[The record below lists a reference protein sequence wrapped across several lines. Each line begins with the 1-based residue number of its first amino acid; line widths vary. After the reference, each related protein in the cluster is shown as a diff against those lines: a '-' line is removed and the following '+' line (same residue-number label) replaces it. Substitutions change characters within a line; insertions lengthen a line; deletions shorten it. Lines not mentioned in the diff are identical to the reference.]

1 VNRSGLNVKKK
12 INDNNNKNHYQQNSC
27 GIQGKSGVYLSG
39 QDKHQNQQR
48 RNEMPGS
55 QPDVNKMIR
64 RPQKSM
70 ARECV
75 AAIFPPGLP
84 DKLAAVQRELDG
96 EIYLVGGTV
105 RDLLLERQPG
115 DLDLTVA
122 SQPKNWAERLR
133 QRTGGACVEL
143 GREEGT
149 FRIVTPQE
157 TVLDFSGFRKG
168 AACIE
173 GDLRRRDLT
182 VNALAV
188 PLHDFLHE
196 RSLAELPV
204 LDPTSGLADLEQRRI
219 RAISAQNLIDDPL
232 RLLRVF
238 RFAAALGFAVEPET
252 LAQVRQFCPLLNN
265 VANERIAYEL
275 DAIMATD
282 RAHAAFIALRD
293 CGLLW
298 EILPELRAGVGMAQP
313 ASHHLDVFGHCVE
326 TLRQIELV
334 LADPPGYFQEGGAVM
349 EEYLAAM
356 PKRRVQVK
364 WAALLHDIGKPVCF
378 GAKEDGRITF
388 YNHDLRGADIF
399 TAFSR
404 RLRRSRE
411 DTEATARLIAGHMR
425 PFFLANNQRKGK
437 LTLRACLRLVR
448 DADGQLPG
456 LFLLAM
462 ADALAGKGETS
473 PEAIEEEVSGLFEHL
488 LRIRQER
495 VTPVRSAPPLLTG
508 HDLISELG
516 LAPGP
521 LFRTILDKV
530 EEAQMERAVSSRAE
544 ALALAAAVAAKTAAS
559 AI

>member
-1 VNRSGLNVKKK
+1 
-12 INDNNNKNHYQQNSC
+12 
-27 GIQGKSGVYLSG
+27 
-39 QDKHQNQQR
+39 
-48 RNEMPGS
+48 MPGN
-55 QPDVNKMIR
+55 QPDLNEIIHR
-64 RPQKSM
+64 QQKSI
-70 ARECV
+70 AAQCA
-75 AAIFPPGLP
+75 AAIFPPGLI
-84 DKLAAVQRELDG
+84 DKLAAVQRELGG

-105 RDLLLERQPG
+105 RDLFLERTPG

-122 SQPKNWAERLR
+122 NQPKLWAERLR
-133 QRTGGACVEL
+133 QHTGGACVEL

-157 TVLDFSGFRKG
+157 IVLDFSGFRKG
-168 AACIE
+168 TACIE
-173 GDLRRRDLT
+173 DDLCRRDLT

-188 PLHDFLHE
+188 SLHEFLHD
-196 RSLAELPV
+196 RSLAALPV
-204 LDPTSGLADLEQRRI
+204 LDPTNGLADLAQQRI
-219 RAISAQNLIDDPL
+219 RAVAAQSLIDDPL

-252 LAQVRQFCPLLNN
+252 LAQVRQCCPLLNK
-265 VANERIAYEL
+265 VAKERIAYEL

-282 RAHAAFIALRD
+282 RAHAAFLALRVS
-293 CGLLW
+293 GLLW

-326 TLRQIELV
+326 ALGQMELV
-334 LADPPGYFQEGGAVM
+334 LADLPGYFAEGSAVM

-378 GAKEDGRITF
+378 GTKEGGRITF
-388 YNHDLRGADIF
+388 YNHDLRGSDIF
-399 TAFSR
+399 TAFST

-411 DTEATARLIAGHMR
+411 DTETTAHLIAGHMR

-437 LTLRACLRLVR
+437 LTLRACLRLIR

-473 PEAIEEEVSGLFEHL
+473 PKAIEKEVSGLFGHL

-495 VTPVRSAPPLLTG
+495 VTPVRTAPPLLTG
-508 HDLISELG
+508 HDLINELG
-516 LAPGP
+516 LAPSP
-521 LFRTILDKV
+521 LFRTILDNV
-530 EEAQMERAVSSRAE
+530 EEAQMEGAVSSRTE
-544 ALALAAAVAAKTAAS
+544 ALALAAVVAAKTAP
-559 AI
+559 